1 METCLDEGTLQAY
14 LDGELS
20 PETLNSVA
28 LHLSTCATCA
38 DTARAA
44 EQELALFSTAF
55 APAFA
60 PASVPSARLR
70 ARLYEAIAEM
80 NATQRG
86 FAIMP
91 AASRLRSLFDS
102 IVASLTTFTPR
113 QATAFASFLVA
124 VALAVV
130 FFALMQ
136 KTPVGQK
143 TTGEEIA
150 RNNQTSS
157 AQTSSAPASPAAPIE
172 NGATPKDN
180 AAVQT
185 SGEEKQGEEVNAPSV
200 TAPAQRDARS
210 NFLKANLNV
219 RRPVERTPEAG
230 GNAPEEAAN
239 TTVAAKVEPV
249 LEDEKTYISSI
260 ASLTSAIEAQS
271 ASGLTPTLR
280 AEYERNLAVVNQ
292 AIISSRVAARRNPQD
307 TDAKEFLRAAYQNKV
322 ELLSAVADQA
332 QIASSRD

>member
-20 PETLNSVA
+20 PETLNGVA
-28 LHLSTCATCA
+28 AHISACAACA
-38 DTARAA
+38 GAAHAA

-55 APAFA
+55 APALS
-60 PASVPSARLR
+60 PASVPTAKLR
-70 ARLYEAIAEM
+70 ARLDEAIAEL
-80 NATQRG
+80 NAPQRG
-86 FAIMP
+86 FATTP
-91 AASRLRSLFDS
+91 AAARLRSVFDS

-124 VALAVV
+124 VALVVV

-136 KTPVGQK
+136 TPDGRK
-143 TTGEEIA
+143 TTGEEVA
-150 RNNQTSS
+150 RNNQP
-157 AQTSSAPASPAAPIE
+157 AANNRPAAPASPAAQSEKSRAGNNI
-172 NGATPKDN
+172 
-180 AAVQT
+180 AALPTQ
-185 SGEEKQGEEVNAPSV
+185 SGELDAPP
-200 TAPAQRDARS
+200 TPAPARRDARAL
-210 NFLKANLNV
+210 FVKAGLNV
-219 RRPVERTPEAG
+219 RPQVEKTRGESGGAAEAV
-230 GNAPEEAAN
+230 NAS
-239 TTVAAKVEPV
+239 VAVKSEPV

-271 ASGLTPTLR
+271 AAGLTPTLR